1 MHAPFA
7 TGSCVPWKGARRFL
21 VASSI
26 LFSGNA
32 FSLADGKGRFVIPL
46 DMRKQVKL
54 GSDNENRLVTSFHG
68 KHPCATGFGTIFRQQ
83 QEDAITAHA
92 LAAMNRGEDY
102 DEDGE
107 REKLFPLMD
116 EVNFDDGG
124 RFFLP
129 EDLKEVSGISD
140 AIFFVGVS
148 RYIQMW
154 NPASYEA
161 SPSGHEL
168 LKAKCRRFLAER
180 EATGK

>member
-1 MHAPFA
+1 M
-7 TGSCVPWKGARRFL
+7 TSN
-21 VASSI
+21 I

-32 FSLADGKGRFVIPL
+32 FSLADGKGRFVLPL
-46 DMRKQVKL
+46 EMRKQVKL
-54 GSDNENRLVTSFHG
+54 GSGNENRLVTSFHD

-83 QEDAITAHA
+83 QEDSIAARA
-92 LAAMNRGEDY
+92 LAAMNRGDDY
-102 DEDGE
+102 DEDAE

-116 EVNFDDGG
+116 DINFDDGG

-129 EDLKEVSGISD
+129 DDLKRASGITD

-161 SPSGHEL
+161 SDAGHAI
-168 LKAKCRRFLAER
+168 LKAKCREFLAGR
-180 EATGK
+180 EASGK